1 MMLCCLFLRS
11 NHCFWGLLMT
21 RRSIWR
27 GMPLLAQLMDCVPDM
42 IGVSPC
48 LWENNPTKAK
58 LCCPLLIEGTQRLE
72 KRCRDFLLISFLPP
86 EERNISFQRSLC
98 PAGSHPVAL
107 FRRDEWPTCYMHWK
121 DTFTL
126 ACEISGT
133 RTWLF
138 KIIALCLTLSALTQV
153 CPPDSPPPA
162 CCHIM
167 EEMWVYKLTAGN
179 MFERKA
185 RVQ

>member
-72 KRCRDFLLISFLPP
+72 KVQRFSFDIVFAPGRKEHFIS
-86 EERNISFQRSLC
+86 
-98 PAGSHPVAL
+98 AL
-107 FRRDEWPTCYMHWK
+107 FVSSWVPSCRFIPERWVTYMLHALERHIHAGLWNFRNQNLTFQNNSTLFDFVCL
-121 DTFTL
+121 DTGV
-126 ACEISGT
+126 S
-133 RTWLF
+133 TW
-138 KIIALCLTLSALTQV
+138 
-153 CPPDSPPPA
+153 
-162 CCHIM
+162 
-167 EEMWVYKLTAGN
+167 
-179 MFERKA
+179 
-185 RVQ
+185 